1 MYPILQ
7 PYQNQLQNLQNQM
20 LTPTPASITAP
31 TIQYVNGRQS
41 VDNYAMQPNTSVIL
55 MDSTKDTFYIKKAD
69 ASGSCTV
76 ESYDFRK
83 SKEDTRTEY
92 VTRAEFDELKQMIKE
107 GKHEQ
112 LNERKRNDAGS
123 RSNDA
128 RGKSA
133 DVPSE
138 HSEE

>member
-7 PYQNQLQNLQNQM
+7 PYQNQLQNLQSQL
-20 LTPTPASITAP
+20 LTPNPAPVATPTV
-31 TIQYVNGRQS
+31 QYVNGRQS

-76 ESYDFRK
+76 ESYDFRR
-83 SKEDTRTEY
+83 SKEDTKTEY

-112 LNERKRNDAGS
+112 LNERKRNDASVRG
-123 RSNDA
+123 NDA

-138 HSEE
+138 HGEE